1 MGRKR
6 IILIVGDTETLGY
19 FSKELAI
26 YLQMLGREVFIWD
39 VKHPADSVSAFEELP
54 DKADSVL
61 VTFNFIGLSGE
72 GQFGDEKSTIW
83 EEHGIDIINIMVD
96 SPVYYYKLLKRG
108 FKRFSVAC
116 IDRNHVAFVKRW
128 YPEIENVYFWPLNG
142 NEPVDDLW
150 LRPGIYDHSMYKN
163 RFRYLPF
170 DERPVDIVFTA
181 NYVTKA
187 SIDSAIDGMDAEYKS
202 FLMDICDQM
211 IRHPEVVLE
220 DTLYENLLREFP
232 DEPEESYPEAM
243 YHMVYVDL
251 YVRSYFRALAV
262 KTLVDAGYRVH
273 CVGKDWDNLVC
284 DHPENLIHTDAML
297 TSADCV
303 RALESARISLNVMP
317 LFKAGAHDRVFTSMM
332 AGCVALTDSSSYL
345 DELITP
351 WVDYAPFVPWEPES
365 LTDASGRLMA
375 DPALAEK
382 LADQGRKSADGR
394 FTWLNTANFIDS
406 MV

>member
-26 YLQMLGREVFIWD
+26 YLKTLDREVFIWD
-39 VKHPADSVSAFEELP
+39 VKHPADSVSAFESLP

-72 GQFGDEKSTIW
+72 GQFGDERTTIW
-83 EEHGIDIINIMVD
+83 EEYGIDIINIMVD
-96 SPVYYYKLLKRG
+96 SPIYYYKLLKRG

-116 IDRNHVAFVKRW
+116 IDRNHAAFVKKW

-150 LRPGIYDHSMYKN
+150 LRPGICDQSLYK
-163 RFRYLPF
+163 RTFQSLPWE
-170 DERPVDIVFTA
+170 DRPVDIVFTA

-187 SIDSAIDGMDAEYKS
+187 GIDSAIAGMDEEYRG
-202 FLMDICDQM
+202 FLLNISDQM
-211 IRHPEVVLE
+211 ISHPDSVLE
-220 DTLYENLLREFP
+220 DTLYENLMHEFP
-232 DEPEESYPEAM
+232 DEPEDSFPEAM

-251 YVRSYFRALAV
+251 NVRSYFRAMAV
-262 KTLVDAGYRVH
+262 RTLVDAGYRVH
-273 CVGKDWDNLVC
+273 CVGKDWNELDC
-284 DHPENLIHTDAML
+284 DHPENLYHTDAML

-303 RALESARISLNVMP
+303 RALETARISLNVMP

-345 DELITP
+345 DEVITP
-351 WVDYAPFVPWEPES
+351 WSDYVPFKPWEPGS
-365 LTDASGRLMA
+365 LTEAVERLMSDA
-375 DPALAEK
+375 ELAK
-382 LADQGRKSADGR
+382 LIAKRGQENAAQR
-394 FTWLNTANFIDS
+394 FTWLNTAKAIDS
-406 MV
+406 VV